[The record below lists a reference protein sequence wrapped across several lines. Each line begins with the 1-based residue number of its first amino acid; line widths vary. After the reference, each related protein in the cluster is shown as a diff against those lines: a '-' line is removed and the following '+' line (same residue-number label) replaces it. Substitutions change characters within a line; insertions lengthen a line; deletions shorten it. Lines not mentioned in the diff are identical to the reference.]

1 MDVDSH
7 AAHRFVQWVLRLGLA
22 ISCVMLAIG
31 LGIALA
37 TGQHV
42 AAPLRLHHILSDGT
56 VADRVIALGLLLLA
70 MTPVVRVLSLVVIYA
85 IERDRKFALVALVVV
100 AVLGAAIF
108 SGHG

>member
-1 MDVDSH
+1 LDVDSH

-31 LGIALA
+31 VAIALA
-37 TGQHV
+37 TGEHV
-42 AAPLRLHHILSDGT
+42 AAPIRLHHLLSEGT
-56 VADRVIALGLLLLA
+56 VADRVIGFGLLLLA

-85 IERDRKFALVALVVV
+85 IERDRKFSLVAIVVV
-100 AVLGAAIF
+100 VVLAAAIL

>member
-1 MDVDSH
+1 LDVDSH
-7 AAHRFVQWVLRLGLA
+7 GAHRFVQWVLRLGLA
-22 ISCVMLAIG
+22 LSCVLLAAG
-31 LGIALA
+31 LAIALA

-85 IERDRKFALVALVVV
+85 LERDRKFVIVALAVV
-100 AVLGAAIF
+100 AVLTAAIL